1 MAAGIT
7 QSRSYKCAGSSL
19 LRASDLASKKPPQ
32 GGERELIRGC
42 SGVKPVQVV
51 CCGDPPH
58 FTLPPQPTTTL
69 AAHLSLSLSLATSAP
84 TLDGEE
90 RRFVCRPLLMIVYMK
105 FFLALLPLHPRF
117 APVRSDVSIASD
129 KSRLLLSTSLIS
141 RINTEMSAIV
151 TSSQQHYH
159 HYY

>member
-1 MAAGIT
+1 MRRLFSVEGFGSGIQEAT
-7 QSRSYKCAGSSL
+7 SGRGKRADKRMQRRQTCASSL
-19 LRASDLASKKPPQ
+19 LWRSSSLHLASSANHHLSCP
-32 GGERELIRGC
+32 
-42 SGVKPVQVV
+42 S
-51 CCGDPPH
+51 
-58 FTLPPQPTTTL
+58 
-69 AAHLSLSLSLATSAP
+69 LSLSLSTSAP
-84 TLDGEE
+84 TLEGEE